1 MNTPA
6 SWTRVLT
13 TIGYLAM
20 LIGAIDPLEGSL
32 AILPGS
38 ALVAL
43 GAYLSPEARPWLT
56 YRIGVFGA
64 IAFGVAALFG
74 LSAVGG
80 IGGKSGLSLWWGLLV
95 LPYLAGWLL
104 GIGGPG
110 VPRWVQGSALVIGA
124 WYVVLPAIVLL
135 GSSGRPQKY
144 PEILAGLGGFGLA
157 ILGTC
162 LWRLWRR
169 RA

>member
-1 MNTPA
+1 MNTA
-6 SWTRVLT
+6 ATWTRVLT
-13 TIGYLAM
+13 TIGYVAM
-20 LIGAIDPLEGSL
+20 LIGAVDPLEGSL

-43 GAYLSPEARPWLT
+43 GAYLSPEARPWLAH
-56 YRIGVFGA
+56 RIGVFGA
-64 IAFGVAALFG
+64 IAVGVAALFG

-110 VPRWVQGSALVIGA
+110 VPRWVQGSALIVGL
-124 WYVVLPAIVLL
+124 WYVTLPLIVLL
-135 GSSGRPQKY
+135 SAKAGRKTF
-144 PEILAGLGGFGLA
+144 PEVLALLGGFGLA

-162 LWRLWRR
+162 LWRLRRR